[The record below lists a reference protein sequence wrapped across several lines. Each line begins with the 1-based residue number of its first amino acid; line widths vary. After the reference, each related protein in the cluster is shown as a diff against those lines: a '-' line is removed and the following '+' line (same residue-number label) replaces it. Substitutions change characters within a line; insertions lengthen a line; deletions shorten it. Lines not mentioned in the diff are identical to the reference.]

1 MKRFRKVFTKGGCG
15 VVGEVEVGSLV
26 FLSIFR
32 YFHLGCGLQGS
43 CEDAEVKAILTSSDN
58 AWFHVRIL
66 KNGSGNFS
74 LQN

>member
-1 MKRFRKVFTKGGCG
+1 MLNTKGGCG
-15 VVGEVEVGSLV
+15 VVGEVEVGNLGSLV
-26 FLSIFR
+26 FLLIFR
-32 YFHLGCGLQGS
+32 YFHLGCGFQGS

-66 KNGSGNFS
+66 KNESGNFS